1 MKYRVVYAILWLL
14 TVIAYSVPWASA
26 DGKSFVG
33 WNFTVPFSITYLIG
47 IVLGLVVLVVK
58 FKPVAMTIVAGV
70 LMILGVAG
78 AVFGYGMM
86 VALAGFVGSQAKAE
100 AGMGLAL
107 LLSIVYTVLGAHV
120 GRKMVVKKA
129 TPPTPSASAPLT
141 T

>member
-1 MKYRVVYAILWLL
+1 VKYRVVYTVLWLL
-14 TVIAYSVPWASA
+14 TVIAYSVPWASV
-26 DGKSFVG
+26 DGKLYVG
-33 WNFTVPFSITYLIG
+33 WNFTIPFSITYLIG

-58 FKPVAMTIVAGV
+58 FKPVTMSIVAGV

-78 AVFGYGMM
+78 ALFGYTMM
-86 VALAGFVGSQAKAE
+86 EVLVGFVGSQSKAE

-107 LLSIVYTVLGAHV
+107 LLSIVYTVLGAYV

-129 TPPTPSASAPLT
+129 ASHT